1 MHNTIQT
8 SRTPSSQ
15 NQYIPNR
22 QLQQQRLDADII
34 PNQMPNK
41 SKLIEQMP
49 QFGSN
54 QHFTGKN

>member
-8 SRTPSSQ
+8 SRMPSSQ

-22 QLQQQRLDADII
+22 QLQQRLDSEIMT
-34 PNQMPNK
+34 NQLSNK
-41 SKLIEQMP
+41 NKLVEQMP

-54 QHFTGKN
+54 QHFTGKI